1 MYSDYEYELGIINYM
16 FSNKFK
22 ESFENI
28 IDLMYKALESGGSI
42 ESIQEYIL
50 KYDSIKTIEKEIK
63 FDTWCQNHV
72 DELYEAWLIDNEV
85 DYREIYKQWLKENK
99 ESEGF

>member
-22 ESFENI
+22 GNFEDI
-28 IDLMYKALESGGSI
+28 TDLMYKALESGESI
-42 ESIQEYIL
+42 ELIQKYIL

-72 DELYEAWLIDNEV
+72 DELYKAWLIDNEI
-85 DYREIYKQWLKENK
+85 DYHEIYKQWLKENK
-99 ESEGF
+99 ESEEI

>member
-1 MYSDYEYELGIINYM
+1 MHLNYGYDLGIINYM

-22 ESFENI
+22 ENFGSF
-28 IDLMYKALESGGSI
+28 IDLMYKALESGEPI
-42 ESIQEYIL
+42 EVIQKYIL
-50 KYDSIKTIEKEIK
+50 KYDSIKTIEEKIK

-72 DELYEAWLIDNEV
+72 DELYKAWLIDNEV

>member
-1 MYSDYEYELGIINYM
+1 MYLDYEYELGIINYM

-22 ESFENI
+22 ESFEDI
-28 IDLMYKALESGGSI
+28 TDLMYKALESGESI
-42 ESIQEYIL
+42 ELNQKYIL
-50 KYDSIKTIEKEIK
+50 KYNSIKIIEKEIK

-72 DELYEAWLIDNEV
+72 DELYKAWLIDNEV

>member
-28 IDLMYKALESGGSI
+28 IDLMYKALESGEPI
-42 ESIQEYIL
+42 EVIQKYIL
-50 KYDSIKTIEKEIK
+50 KYDSIKTIEEKIK
-63 FDTWCQNHV
+63 FDTWCNNHTE
-72 DELYEAWLIDNEV
+72 ELYKAWLIDNEV

-99 ESEGF
+99 ESEE

>member
-28 IDLMYKALESGGSI
+28 IDLMYKALESGVSV
-42 ESIQEYIL
+42 ELIQKYIL
-50 KYDSIKTIEKEIK
+50 KYDSIKKKKKKIK
-63 FDTWCQNHV
+63 FDTWCNNHTE
-72 DELYEAWLIDNEV
+72 ELYQAWLIDNEV
-85 DYREIYKQWLKENK
+85 DYYEIYKQWLKENK
-99 ESEGF
+99 ESEE

>member
-22 ESFENI
+22 ENFENI
-28 IDLMYKALESGGSI
+28 IDLMYKALESGESI
-42 ESIQEYIL
+42 ELIQKYIL

-85 DYREIYKQWLKENK
+85 DYREIYKQWLKE
-99 ESEGF
+99 SEE

>member
-1 MYSDYEYELGIINYM
+1 M
-16 FSNKFK
+16 
-22 ESFENI
+22 
-28 IDLMYKALESGGSI
+28 I
-42 ESIQEYIL
+42 EKYIL
-50 KYDSIKTIEKEIK
+50 KYNSIKIIEKEIK

-72 DELYEAWLIDNEV
+72 DELYKAWLIDNEV

>member
-22 ESFENI
+22 ENFENI
-28 IDLMYKALESGGSI
+28 IDLMYKALESGESI
-42 ESIQEYIL
+42 ETIQKYIL

-85 DYREIYKQWLKENK
+85 DYREIYKQRLK
-99 ESEGF
+99 ESEE

>member
-1 MYSDYEYELGIINYM
+1 MYSDYKYELGIINYM

-28 IDLMYKALESGGSI
+28 IDLMYKALESGEPI
-42 ESIQEYIL
+42 EVIQKYIL
-50 KYDSIKTIEKEIK
+50 KYDSIKTIEEKIK
-63 FDTWCQNHV
+63 FDTWCNNHTE
-72 DELYEAWLIDNEV
+72 ELYKAWLIDNEV
-85 DYREIYKQWLKENK
+85 DYREIYKQWLEENK

>member
-22 ESFENI
+22 ENFENI
-28 IDLMYKALESGGSI
+28 IGLMYKALESGVSV
-42 ESIQEYIL
+42 ELIQKFIL
-50 KYDSIKTIEKEIK
+50 KYDSIKIIKKELK
-63 FDTWCQNHV
+63 FDIWCCNHT
-72 DELYEAWLIDNEV
+72 DELFNAWLIDNEV

-99 ESEGF
+99 ESEE

>member
-16 FSNKFK
+16 FSKKFK
-22 ESFENI
+22 ENFENI
-28 IDLMYKALESGGSI
+28 IDLMYKALESGVSV
-42 ESIQEYIL
+42 ELIQKYIL
-50 KYDSIKTIEKEIK
+50 KYDSIKIIKKELK

-72 DELYEAWLIDNEV
+72 DELYKDWLIDNEV

-99 ESEGF
+99 ESEE

>member
-28 IDLMYKALESGGSI
+28 IDLMYKALESGVS
-42 ESIQEYIL
+42 
-50 KYDSIKTIEKEIK
+50 
-63 FDTWCQNHV
+63 V
-72 DELYEAWLIDNEV
+72 ELI
-85 DYREIYKQWLKENK
+85 
-99 ESEGF
+99 

>member
-1 MYSDYEYELGIINYM
+1 MYSDYEYELGIINYI

-22 ESFENI
+22 ESFEDI
-28 IDLMYKALESGGSI
+28 TDLMYKALESGESI
-42 ESIQEYIL
+42 ELIQKYIL
-50 KYDSIKTIEKEIK
+50 KYNSIKIIEKEIK

-72 DELYEAWLIDNEV
+72 DELYKAWLIDNEV

>member
-42 ESIQEYIL
+42 ELIQEYIL

-63 FDTWCQNHV
+63 FNTWCRNHV
-72 DELYEAWLIDNEV
+72 DELYKAWLIDNEV
-85 DYREIYKQWLKENK
+85 NYREIYKQWLKENK
-99 ESEGF
+99 ESEEI

>member
-28 IDLMYKALESGGSI
+28 IDLMYKALKSGESI
-42 ESIQEYIL
+42 ESIQKYIL

-63 FDTWCQNHV
+63 FDTWCSNHV
-72 DELYEAWLIDNEV
+72 DELYEAWLIDNEI
-85 DYREIYKQWLKENK
+85 DYHEIYKQWLKENK
-99 ESEGF
+99 ESEE